1 MIDHFR
7 EFIVLADTLN
17 FRTAAARLF
26 VTQPTLSRHIAKL
39 EEELGAPLFT
49 RTTTSVALTAF
60 GASILP
66 DVREMTACYERVFEQ
81 SPAHRLRGTLRIGG
95 FIRQP
100 AVAELLKRAIDQF
113 RSAYPDV
120 DISVT
125 DCNVADPAE
134 PLLSGSYDVMLSPR
148 LNFSDQ
154 EHIAYRNLVELPVN
168 VWVSRTSPLATQE
181 GVSLLQ
187 LGSLGLVTSSSGA
200 YDPLYTYLRGL
211 FDKRGL
217 RSRIA
222 RRFVSDYDDELDND
236 EYTLTIDFPPELH
249 HGIPNAV
256 ALPLAEDET
265 ITVAVAYLP
274 ENERRA
280 AGLFACETARV
291 AEDA

>member
-66 DVREMTACYERVFEQ
+66 DAREMTACYERVLEQ
-81 SPAHRLRGTLRIGG
+81 SPAHRLHGTLRIGG

-100 AVAELLKRAIDQF
+100 AVAALLKRAIDRF
-113 RSAYPDV
+113 RSTYPDV

-125 DCNVADPAE
+125 DCNVADPTD

-148 LNFSDQ
+148 LDLTEQ
-154 EHIAYRNLVELPVN
+154 TRIAYRDLFDLPVN
-168 VWVSRTSPLATQE
+168 VWVNRASPLAAQE
-181 GVSLLQ
+181 NISLLQ
-187 LGSLGLVTSSSGA
+187 LGSLGLVTSSTGNF
-200 YDPLYTYLRGL
+200 DPFYAYLRAL

-222 RRFVSDYDDELDND
+222 RRFVSDYDDELADD
-236 EYTLTIDFPPELH
+236 EYTLTLDFPPELH
-249 HGIPNAV
+249 HGIVNAV
-256 ALPLAEDET
+256 ALPLAEGIT
-265 ITVAVAYLP
+265 IPVAAAYLP

-280 AGLFACETARV
+280 AGLFAREAVRV
-291 AEDA
+291 AEGA